1 MAKIIDFPT
10 ATPQE
15 MMSINEVVFAN
26 VISDGELSTFVDIRE
41 GVKSGDRLAWVNPL
55 SMIGKPSGGC
65 EPVPDTVTADLTEK
79 EWDLQGFDV
88 RIEQC
93 YKDLEEILYDLGLKD
108 GIERGDLTGTEYA
121 MFLETLVTNALDK
134 MYKRFVWFGDKNA
147 ANIADGGH
155 ITNGVDVDYFT
166 VIDGVFTQIAAM
178 IANSEAVVVTAVAA
192 NAEASKSAQMSYVW
206 DPIAILQT
214 AILNANVAIEGE
226 DDPVIYVSRFFM
238 SKLKIKMLSLPQYTE
253 SQFSKNELGYQT
265 VQFLGHTV
273 VEMKEWDEQ
282 IIANHSGTT
291 YYKPFRALYTTKKN
305 LKVGVP
311 SLSTFK
317 VLKAWYENKDRKYY
331 IDAMDKLD
339 CIVMRSELVSI
350 AW

>member
-26 VISDGELSTFVDIRE
+26 VISDGELSTFVDVRE

-55 SMIGKPSGGC
+55 TMIGKPSRGC
-65 EPVPDTVTADLTEK
+65 EPVSDTVTADLTEK
-79 EWDLQGFDV
+79 AWDLQEFDV

-134 MYKRFVWFGDKNA
+134 MYKRLVWFGDKDA
-147 ANIADGGH
+147 ENITGGGH

-166 VIDGVFTQIAAM
+166 VIDGVFKQIAAM
-178 IANSEAVVVTAVAA
+178 IANNEAVVVTTVAA
-192 NAEASKSAQMSYVW
+192 NAEATKAAQMAYVW
-206 DPIAILQT
+206 DPIAILQAT
-214 AILNANVAIEGE
+214 ILNANVAIEGE

-253 SQFSKNELGYQT
+253 SQFSKNELGYPT
-265 VQFLGHTV
+265 VQFLGHTI

-311 SLSTFK
+311 SLGTFK

-339 CIVMRSELVSI
+339 CIVMRPELVSI

>member
-55 SMIGKPSGGC
+55 SMIGKPSRGC
-65 EPVPDTVTADLTEK
+65 EPVSDTVTADLTEK

-134 MYKRFVWFGDKNA
+134 MYKRLVWFGNKNA
-147 ANIADGGH
+147 ANIADGGR
-155 ITNGVDVDYFT
+155 ITDGVDIDYFT
-166 VIDGVFTQIAAM
+166 IIDGVFTQIAAM
-178 IANSEAVVVTAVAA
+178 IANAEAVVVTTVAA
-192 NAEASKSAQMSYVW
+192 NAEATKAAQMAYVW
-206 DPIAILQT
+206 DPIAILQAT
-214 AILNANVAIEGE
+214 ILNANVAIEGE
-226 DDPVIYVSRFFM
+226 DDPVIYVTRFFM

-339 CIVMRSELVSI
+339 CIVMRAELISI

>member
-1 MAKIIDFPT
+1 MGKIIDFPT

-15 MMSINEVVFAN
+15 MMDINEVVFAN
-26 VISDGELSTFVDIRE
+26 VISDGELSALVDVRE

-55 SMIGKPSGGC
+55 TMIGKPSRGC
-65 EPVPDTVTADLTEK
+65 EPVSDAATADLVEK
-79 EWDLQGFDV
+79 EWDLQEFDV

-93 YKDLEEILYDLGLKD
+93 YKDLEEILYNLGLKD

-134 MYKRFVWFGDKNA
+134 MYKRFVWFGDKDA

-155 ITNGVDVDYFT
+155 ITDGVDVEYFT
-166 VIDGVFTQIAAM
+166 VIDGVFKQIAAM
-178 IANSEAVVVTAVAA
+178 IANNEAVVVTTLAA
-192 NAEASKSAQMSYVW
+192 NAEANKAAQMAYVW
-206 DPIAILQT
+206 DPIAKLQDV
-214 AILNANVAIEGE
+214 ILNANVAIEGE
-226 DDPVIYVSRFFM
+226 DDPIIYVSRFFM
-238 SKLKIKMLSLPQYTE
+238 SKLKAKMLSLPQYTE
-253 SQFSKNELGYQT
+253 SQFSKNELGFAT

-273 VEMKEWDEQ
+273 IEMKEWDEQ

-339 CIVMRSELVSI
+339 CIVMRPELVSI

>member
-15 MMSINEVVFAN
+15 MMAINEVVFAN
-26 VISDGELSTFVDIRE
+26 VINDGELSSLVDIRE

-55 SMIGKPSGGC
+55 SLIGKPSRGC
-65 EPVPDTVTADLTEK
+65 EPVSDTATADLVEK
-79 EWDLQGFDV
+79 TWDLQEFDV

-93 YKDLEEILYDLGLKD
+93 YADLEEILYSLGLKD

-134 MYKRFVWFGDKNA
+134 MYKRLVFFGDKTA
-147 ANIADGGH
+147 EHITDGGH
-155 ITNGVDVDYFT
+155 ITDTVDVDYFT
-166 VIDGVFTQIAAM
+166 IIDGVFKQIATM
-178 IANSEAVVVTAVAA
+178 IAGAEAVVVTTIAA
-192 NAEASKSAQMSYVW
+192 NAEATKAAQMAYNW
-206 DPIAILQT
+206 DPIAILQA

-226 DDPVIYVSRFFM
+226 DDPVIYVTRFFM
-238 SKLKIKMLSLPQYTE
+238 AKLKAKMLSLPQYTE
-253 SQFSKNELGYQT
+253 SQFSKNELGFNT
-265 VQFLGHTV
+265 VTFLGHTIT
-273 VEMKEWDEQ
+273 EMKEWDEQ
-282 IIANHSGTT
+282 IIANHSGTA

-339 CIVMRSELVSI
+339 CIVMRPELVSI